1 MSDQI
6 QADAKPEGANHC
18 AAATAQP
25 QPQPQT
31 GSEQMC
37 GGQAGNASVSGV
49 YYSDYLGLDALL
61 SAQNPLSEADGREC
75 HDEMLFII
83 VHQVYEL
90 WFRQILHELRSVRKL
105 LDQCP
110 VPERDL
116 NTAVQRLARI
126 EKIQTVLMQHLEIL
140 ETMTPMDFLE
150 FRDLLVPASGF
161 QSMQFREIEILMGLS
176 TANRKAVDR
185 SFFTGRLKA
194 KDQAHLAQLESQSSL
209 LMLVQQWLARMPFS
223 KGSFAGLETP
233 YDFWHQYQAAV
244 LDMLGREGEI
254 LQENAAGLDGQSL
267 EKQQARLEATK
278 AHFNSLLDAQA
289 HAKLCDAGHR
299 RFSHQATLNALFIF
313 LYRDEPI
320 LQAPFRFLTLLMDID
335 AHFTTWRYRH
345 AMLAQRMLGVKIGT
359 GGSSGHE
366 YLSAAAEN
374 NRIYVDLFNLSTFL
388 LPRSALPQIPEA
400 ILKQMDFRYSQFE
413 DAVR

>member
-1 MSDQI
+1 MSGETKVDE
-6 QADAKPEGANHC
+6 K
-18 AAATAQP
+18 
-25 QPQPQT
+25 PQT
-31 GSEQMC
+31 SGCPMS
-37 GGQAGNASVSGV
+37 GGPNMPTDDSGKNGAGV

-61 SAQNPLSEADGREC
+61 SAQKPLSDAAGRAC

-90 WFRQILHELRSVRKL
+90 WFRQILHELRSVQKL
-105 LDQCP
+105 FAQRT
-110 VPERDL
+110 VPEKDL
-116 NTAVQRLARI
+116 NTAVQRLARV
-126 EKIQTVLMQHLEIL
+126 EKIQTILMDHLEIL

-176 TANRKAVDR
+176 TVNRKAVDR
-185 SFFTGRLKA
+185 SFFTGRLKTT
-194 KDQAHLAQLESQSSL
+194 DQAHLASLESQQSL
-209 LMLVQQWLARMPFS
+209 LNLVLQWLSRMPFS
-223 KGSFAGLETP
+223 KGSFAGLEAP
-233 YDFWHQYQAAV
+233 YDFWQQYQDAV
-244 LDMLGREGEI
+244 LAMLGREAKI
-254 LQENAAGLDGQSL
+254 LKRNAAGLDEVAM
-267 EKQQARLEATK
+267 EKQYARLASTEN
-278 AHFNSLLDAQA
+278 HFQSLLDAQA
-289 HAKLCDAGHR
+289 HEKLCATGHR

-320 LQAPFRFLTLLMDID
+320 LHTPFRFLTLLMDID

-359 GGSSGHE
+359 GGSSGHD

-400 ILKQMDFRYSQFE
+400 ILRQMDFRYAQE
-413 DAVR
+413 V

>member
-1 MSDQI
+1 MSDEI
-6 QADAKPEGANHC
+6 QADEKQKVSGCPMA
-18 AAATAQP
+18 
-25 QPQPQT
+25 
-31 GSEQMC
+31 
-37 GGQAGNASVSGV
+37 GGLNMPGDGEDSNSSGV

-61 SAQNPLSEADGREC
+61 SAQNPRSDAAGRAC

-90 WFRQILHELRSVRKL
+90 WFRQILHELRSVQKRF
-105 LDQCP
+105 DQCP
-110 VPERDL
+110 VPEKDL
-116 NTAVQRLARI
+116 NTAVQRLARV
-126 EKIQTVLMQHLEIL
+126 EKIQTVLMDHLEIL

-176 TANRKAVDR
+176 TANRKSVDR
-185 SFFTGRLKA
+185 SFFTGRLKTA
-194 KDQAHLAQLESQSSL
+194 DQAHLATLESQSSL
-209 LMLVQQWLARMPFS
+209 LMLVQQWLSRMPFS

-233 YDFWHQYQAAV
+233 YDFWQQYQNAV
-244 LDMLGREGEI
+244 LAMLGREGDI
-254 LQENAAGLDGQSL
+254 LRQNAAGLDAAAI
-267 EKQQARLEATK
+267 EKQTARLESTK
-278 AHFNSLLDAQA
+278 SHFHSLLDAQA
-289 HAKLCDAGHR
+289 HEKLCAAGHR

-320 LQAPFRFLTLLMDID
+320 LQTPFRFLTLLMDID

-388 LPRSALPQIPEA
+388 LPRSALPKIPEA
-400 ILKQMDFRYSQFE
+400 ILQQMDFRYAQES
-413 DAVR
+413 